1 MTKCVSAC
9 SFLPTLLPSHREG
22 GQRVNSIQGNGL
34 RLFSSLL
41 FLLTS
46 VPHAFFTEGWCVFH
60 RQHSTAWWCWLWRV
74 RSLGYKTHIFQVI
87 MGYVYIYFFFPRDFQ
102 QAVNQA
108 LPRRTVSSQE
118 WGWGIQISRFH
129 WHCSDCVGLYQRSS

>member
-1 MTKCVSAC
+1 MEGCCIDLSIEISPPTVAESTATAPAVPKMLKMTKCVSAC

-41 FLLTS
+41 FLLAS
-46 VPHAFFTEGWCVFH
+46 VPRAFFTEGWCLFH

-74 RSLGYKTHIFQVI
+74 HSPGYKTHIFQVI
-87 MGYVYIYFFFPRDFQ
+87 MGYIYIYFFFP
-102 QAVNQA
+102 
-108 LPRRTVSSQE
+108 S
-118 WGWGIQISRFH
+118 
-129 WHCSDCVGLYQRSS
+129 